1 MFAFRRLPV
10 RPAAFFFAILVFLL
24 TVSTVH
30 AREMVSVARA
40 EINMRSGPG
49 TRHAVQWALSKG
61 YPLTVVGRQ
70 GQWLHVSDFE
80 RDRGW
85 VLRSLTTRTPHH
97 IVKAKVANLRGSPS
111 TRGRLVGKASYGDVL
126 RTVAR
131 RGDWVQVRTE
141 RGMQGW
147 IAGRLLWGF

>member
-85 VLRSLTTRTPHH
+85 VLR
-97 IVKAKVANLRGSPS
+97 
-111 TRGRLVGKASYGDVL
+111 
-126 RTVAR
+126 
-131 RGDWVQVRTE
+131 
-141 RGMQGW
+141 
-147 IAGRLLWGF
+147 

>member
-1 MFAFRRLPV
+1 MFDFRRLSVQPF
-10 RPAAFFFAILVFLL
+10 AFFFAILVFLL
-24 TVSTVH
+24 TGSAVH
-30 AREMVSVARA
+30 AREMVSVARS

-85 VLRSLTTRTPHH
+85 VLRSLTSRTPHH

-111 TRGRLVGKASYGDVL
+111 TRGRLIGKASYGDVL

-141 RGMQGW
+141 QGVQGW
-147 IAGRLLWGF
+147 IASRLLWGF